1 MKKIVLLFVLGSFAF
16 AGGAQTHVNSSA
28 KTLNNPSID
37 GTFPKPGEW
46 PSFRRNGTLQAH
58 SPLRGNIAKPAIIW
72 KQFVGAMESLV
83 VVETSGRNT
92 KLSLPGE
99 EIEPPV
105 ISDSITMADFIPV
118 PKNEEEDNSSRQ
130 YTYADVLPE
139 YPGKEKLEFESAFHK
154 TMINGEWALCVGRC
168 MARKNGEWIQIWE
181 TKPFSYLF
189 EPLPLVGDFDNNNTQ
204 EIAILPFYQM
214 LLIDAKTGQ
223 VRDSCRFNDNR
234 SYGFAGV
241 YDFDRDGKSEFLI
254 QADFSKHV
262 DVLGFKDGKLSL
274 LWQQDIEQD
283 VAHPQKV
290 LRVAPDPVMDIDS
303 DGQPEVITT
312 LFNDSGDGRWHL
324 TFRDALTG
332 RIKADFPDELLAA
345 RLDLDGDGVY
355 EFLTTCSRGVS
366 TLMKI
371 RARSV
376 KGSQPQIIW
385 EKENAEW
392 QSWDIQLPRHV
403 KSLATGGQR
412 TVLSRIDAKRT
423 YVVIREPG
431 SATRMTLTV
440 ALWDGSTFKPVTTV
454 TGENLEGLGFDSA
467 GQVLVR
473 SRHRFGQ
480 QSSLVITGGNNTRQ
494 VTRRIGSPPASA
506 VVAWPDAA
514 KVPTIVVQGATEEQ
528 VTFQPPQKKGAK
540 VQLNYISGRG
550 QGSWWP
556 NTIGPV
562 IVDLSGDGRRQLIV
576 ADAGPSGAARI
587 SAKNLDGGVVWQQEF
602 PLIAGTPP
610 PQNTGGVILWQA
622 GHFTD
627 PVRQDVMVTTQR
639 SKGGSEETFL
649 LSGVDGHVIWHR
661 HKQISKRGVGGNSFG
676 ILDYDGDGLDDICSL
691 WPSIIYFMK
700 GSTGEDFF
708 AMDTR
713 WKQVYAKQ
721 VYFGQAVVGNFLNDG
736 KPALYFSGR
745 LMTGVIRKDAT
756 LVWFD
761 ALDKSPAYLPSFGDF
776 DGDGK
781 TDAIGVGYEDGI
793 RCYDTESGKV
803 KWHMP
808 SPGESFGSFG
818 QREENPVKGSASA
831 DLDGDGRE
839 EALVVLDKALYCV
852 GSTKEGSAGE
862 VRWKVDF
869 PEQVGPPTVVTL
881 DKGGSVSIL
890 VVSSD
895 GFLYCV
901 R

>member
-1 MKKIVLLFVLGSFAF
+1 MKKIVFLFVLGSFAF
-16 AGGAQTHVNSSA
+16 VGKAQAQVNSS
-28 KTLNNPSID
+28 TSGNPSLP
-37 GTFPKPGEW
+37 GKFPKPGEW

-58 SPLRGNIAKPAIIW
+58 SPLKGNITKPAIVW

-83 VVETSGRNT
+83 VVETGDRSA
-92 KLSLPGE
+92 KLSLPGVVTK
-99 EIEPPV
+99 PLDPA
-105 ISDSITMADFIPV
+105 DTITMADFIPV
-118 PKNEEEDNSSRQ
+118 PKNEEEDNSSRN

-168 MARKNGEWIQIWE
+168 LARKNGEWIQIWE
-181 TKPFSYLF
+181 TKPFAYLF
-189 EPLPLVGDFDNNNTQ
+189 EALPLVGDFDNNNTQ
-204 EIAILPFYQM
+204 EIAILPFWQM
-214 LLIDAKTGQ
+214 LLIDAKTGI
-223 VRDSCRFNDNR
+223 VKDSCRFNDNR

-241 YDFDRDGKSEFLI
+241 YDFDSDGKSEFLI

-262 DVLGFKDGKLSL
+262 DVLGFKDGKLTL
-274 LWQQDIEQD
+274 FWQHDIEQD
-283 VAHPQKV
+283 VAHPEKI
-290 LRVAPDPVMDIDS
+290 LRVAPDPVMDIDG
-303 DGQPEVITT
+303 DGRPEVMTT
-312 LFNDSGDGRWHL
+312 LFNDSSDRRWHL

-332 RIKADFPDELLAA
+332 RVKADFPDELLAA

-355 EFLTTCSRGVS
+355 ELLTTCSRGVS
-366 TLMKI
+366 TLRKI
-371 RARSV
+371 RARSF
-376 KGSQPQIIW
+376 KGGQPKIIW

-392 QSWDIQLPRHV
+392 QFWDIQLPRHV

-431 SATRMTLTV
+431 STTRMKLSV
-440 ALWDGSTFKPVTTV
+440 ALWNGSTFKPVTTM
-454 TGENLEGLGFDSA
+454 TGDNLEGLGFDST
-467 GQVLVR
+467 GRLLVR
-473 SRHRFGQ
+473 SRHRFGE
-480 QSSLVITGGNNTRQ
+480 QSTLVIAGGKSIRQTTRLL
-494 VTRRIGSPPASA
+494 GSPPSAA
-506 VVAWPDAA
+506 VVAWPNEA

-528 VTFQPPQKKGAK
+528 VTFQPPQKNGEK

-556 NTIGPV
+556 NTFGPV
-562 IVDLSGDGRRQLIV
+562 IVDLAGDGRRQLLV

-587 SAKNLDGGVVWQQEF
+587 SAKDLDGRVLWQHGF

-610 PQNTGGVILWQA
+610 PQNTGGVILWQT

-627 PVRQDVMVTTQR
+627 RVRQDVIVTTQR
-639 SKGGSEETFL
+639 SKGGSEETYL
-649 LSGVDGHVIWHR
+649 LSGIDGHQIWHR
-661 HKQISKRGVGGNSFG
+661 YKQISKRGVGGNFGFG
-676 ILDYDGDGLDDICSL
+676 ILDYDGDGLDDLASL
-691 WPSIIYFMK
+691 WPSIIYFMR
-700 GSTGEDFF
+700 GSTGEDFS

-721 VYFGQAVVGNFLNDG
+721 VYFGQAVVGNFMNDG
-736 KPALYFSGR
+736 KPALYFSGT

-761 ALDKSPAYLPSFGDF
+761 ALDKSPAYFPSFGDF
-776 DGDGK
+776 DGDGR

-793 RCYDTESGKV
+793 RCYDTETGKV

-808 SPGESFGSFG
+808 SPGKSFGSFG

-831 DLDGDGRE
+831 DLDGDGRD
-839 EALVVLDKALYCV
+839 EALVVLDKALFCI
-852 GSTKEGSAGE
+852 GSTRDGAAGE
-862 VRWKVDF
+862 IRWQVNF

-881 DKGGSVSIL
+881 DKDGSVSIL
-890 VVSSD
+890 VISID
-895 GFLYCV
+895 GFVYCV